1 MTCVAQPR
9 LLMADS
15 MESIM
20 DVPVLPGS
28 RRHASARRLRGQRGE
43 TVVLIKRVFIL
54 VLLTCVEE
62 AVGER
67 EGRNELGGNES
78 N

>member
-9 LLMADS
+9 LLMTDC

-20 DVPVLPGS
+20 DVPVS
-28 RRHASARRLRGQRGE
+28 RAAAYRLRGQRGE
-43 TVVLIKRVFIL
+43 TAVLIKRVFIL

-62 AVGER
+62 AVG
-67 EGRNELGGNES
+67 
-78 N
+78 

>member
-1 MTCVAQPR
+1 
-9 LLMADS
+9 MADC

-20 DVPVLPGS
+20 DVPVSRLLPGS
-28 RRHASARRLRGQRGE
+28 RRRAAARRLRGQRGE
-43 TVVLIKRVFIL
+43 TVVLIKPVFIL